1 MLNDMNDMRL
11 VRAKRIGIRAAA
23 GARDAT
29 SGAHALAQVEQL
41 LARTESCHESFRL
54 WITAEPH
61 EAFPIGL
68 LQAGIKI
75 TNEAPVGMKAGLRT
89 SLQWV
94 TQPACPWRPR
104 PSAPGARARL
114 RSRLCA
120 AGERKRSPTCSR
132 LRAKA
137 RLLSPTRAQDML
149 DAVNRADWRQ
159 LLYVMCFLHSM
170 VQERRKFGPVGWNVP
185 YEFNQSDLAAC
196 TTFLQ
201 ARQPGQ
207 PPALSRTTRRPATGR
222 AGRARGTRSLSAR
235 RRAEPPAGGGRQARA
250 GADLGDGALH
260 GRGHPVRRPHH
271 RRVRQAAHADVRRA
285 LLPPGRRPGPP
296 RGACKI

>member
-94 TQPACPWRPR
+94 TQARLPMAPAPVGARR
-104 PSAPGARARL
+104 ASAP
-114 RSRLCA
+114 
-120 AGERKRSPTCSR
+120 P
-132 LRAKA
+132 
-137 RLLSPTRAQDML
+137 
-149 DAVNRADWRQ
+149 
-159 LLYVMCFLHSM
+159 
-170 VQERRKFGPVGWNVP
+170 
-185 YEFNQSDLAAC
+185 
-196 TTFLQ
+196 
-201 ARQPGQ
+201 
-207 PPALSRTTRRPATGR
+207 
-222 AGRARGTRSLSAR
+222 
-235 RRAEPPAGGGRQARA
+235 EPP
-250 GADLGDGALH
+250 
-260 GRGHPVRRPHH
+260 VRS
-271 RRVRQAAHADVRRA
+271 
-285 LLPPGRRPGPP
+285 G
-296 RGACKI
+296 